1 MDRRFTPPGS
11 SPGPCGRGCE
21 RIERR
26 QRAGNGS
33 ASKNEMGSYSH
44 GEMSNARLWFVSPYP
59 GGSSLLSEKNDPPT
73 QRNAV
78 HNVAQMYHG

>member
-11 SPGPCGRGCE
+11 SPGPCGRGRE

-33 ASKNEMGSYSH
+33 ASKNEMVSYSH
-44 GEMSNARLWFVSPYP
+44 GEISNARLWFVSPYP
-59 GGSSLLSEKNDPPT
+59 GGSSLQREKKDPST
-73 QRNAV
+73 QGNAV
-78 HNVAQMYHG
+78 HNVAQMCHR